1 MIWKCV
7 AWTTRRIVAKGSGDR
22 NKCYQ
27 IHGFG
32 VYVGKEEGSTSPE
45 RERMEKR
52 FTEKKW

>member
-32 VYVGKEEGSTSPE
+32 VYVGKEEGSTAPE